1 MRRRPRWERWIS
13 LGVAT
18 LAVGVWPVA
27 ARTEKPKASPPL
39 RVQVQYGDSV
49 WTIAKRHGDRG
60 RDVRAIVA
68 EMIRVNDVSPAA
80 LQPGQCVL
88 IPADCLDRANQ

>member
-1 MRRRPRWERWIS
+1 MRRRPRWGRWIS

-27 ARTEKPKASPPL
+27 ARTDRPTAAPPL
-39 RVQVQYGDSV
+39 RVQVQHGESV
-49 WTIAKRHGDRG
+49 WTIARRHGDPR

-80 LQPGQCVL
+80 LQPGQCLL
-88 IPADCLDRANQ
+88 IPMDCLDPTDR